1 MSKKRLWNKNS
12 LLLAVL
18 TASAMLTGCGEGSDS
33 GFVAP
38 VKPGTEQ
45 TQYYAQDVVRQNSSA
60 GTFYVDLSTNIGSS
74 DGTET
79 ALNQVTALNSDAD
92 CRVVS
97 QNNNGFTLKASGAQ
111 VCDYRYRVGSVFSMV
126 STEIS
131 GSGYAEATVRAVMG
145 NSSDLLMPISA
156 VTSTGNAVS
165 INIRDELGK
174 LGYELDESFVLSDT
188 VTLPLAST
196 THSAAIANPDEHRI
210 EYIPGAGIPSGVE
223 RVLYSYTNTEGNVLA
238 GTIDVAVSSESNNPP
253 AAKSAKVTEIVDPD
267 TGEIR
272 ATVPWNK
279 TIELDVASLISD
291 PDGDELQLID
301 VFAYGATVTILQ
313 DANGDGNPFN
323 DTVFQLHTTESGTK
337 DISYTVSDLKGG
349 YATGVIEVDVDGPYA
364 DIGDFSAPHTAQQAA
379 GFGAQF
385 EPYGPG
391 DGVTALNSVINASYD
406 FERAEALCATQ
417 GKYLPYE
424 SKLKNLYKEY
434 SNQSIFNQKNWPI
447 NLPYWM
453 KDGATFD
460 LGAGTTAS
468 ANNTEYRYVTCISNG
483 KVEIISVEVDEKSEL
498 EVATLRGL
506 KQEPKLKVTY
516 ETGETKIADAQLIS
530 VQDPSVAEVTEDNG
544 VVGIN
549 AGMTKI
555 YMELDGHVVDYTLN
569 VVDVDMFI
577 SGAALMSVG
586 DKRALN
592 VSYKN
597 PVSGEIYDIDDSY
610 ILKFTSDAPE
620 IANLEQVGDG
630 SYYITG
636 VAQGKTRISADVDL
650 YNYIYH
656 VEADVTVI
664 NDDWCWKDGVSDTTG
679 YRVCIGYDEA
689 VTTSPG
695 IKEFVT
701 TWGEGSRNPYVK
713 SKNLYDFC
721 KAFNL
726 EPFELTDISE
736 KIIVESGTIEEIYY
750 VARWLTIWVT
760 EPKIFKHKTTLS
772 TTNAIRFSDY
782 SDSSDEAVPICLLPN
797 SKQNNIQARMLSD

>member
-1 MSKKRLWNKNS
+1 MSEKRLWNKNS

-18 TASAMLTGCGEGSDS
+18 TVSAMLTGCGDGSDS
-33 GFVAP
+33 GVVEP
-38 VKPGTEQ
+38 VKPDKEQ
-45 TQYYAQDVVRQNSSA
+45 PRFFAQDVVRQSSSA
-60 GTFYVDLSTNIGSS
+60 GTFYVDLSTNIGSD
-74 DGTET
+74 DGTKA
-79 ALNQVTALNSDAD
+79 ALNQVTALSSDAD

-97 QNNNGFTLKASGAQ
+97 QNSSGFTLKANGVQ
-111 VCDYRYRVGSVFSMV
+111 VCDYRYRIGPALALM

-131 GSGYAEATVRAVMG
+131 GSGYAEATVRAVTG

-174 LGYELDESFVLSDT
+174 LGYELDESFVLSNT

-223 RVLYSYTNTEGNVLA
+223 RVLYSYTDTEGNVLA
-238 GTIDVAVSSESNNPP
+238 GTIDVAVSTESNHAP
-253 AAKSAKVTEIVDPD
+253 AAKLAKVTEIVDPD

-337 DISYTVSDLKGG
+337 DISYMVSDLKGG

-364 DIGDFSAPHTAQQAA
+364 DIGNFSAPHTAQQAA

-406 FERAEALCATQ
+406 FERAEAVCATQ

-424 SKLKNLYKEY
+424 SKLKELYKEY

-447 NLPYWM
+447 NLSYWM

-468 ANNTEYRYVTCISNG
+468 ANNTEYRYVTCTSDEQ
-483 KVEIISVEVDEKSEL
+483 VEIISVEVDEKSEL
-498 EVATLRGL
+498 EVPILPGF

-516 ETGETKIADAQLIS
+516 ETGETKVVDAQTIS
-530 VQDPSVAEVTEDNG
+530 VQNPSVAEVTEDNS
-544 VVGIN
+544 VVATN
-549 AGMTKI
+549 AGSTKI
-555 YMELDGHVVDYTLN
+555 YMELDDFVVDYDLT
-569 VVDVDMFI
+569 VVESELTINGV
-577 SGAALMSVG
+577 ALLTVG
-586 DKRALN
+586 EKRQLSI
-592 VSYKN
+592 SYKDPATGQFIN
-597 PVSGEIYDIDDSY
+597 IDNNH

-620 IANLEQVGDG
+620 IATVEQVGDG
-630 SYYITG
+630 SYYING
-636 VAQGKTRISADVDL
+636 VEKGTASVSAEVNMYDIVYPL
-650 YNYIYH
+650 
-656 VEADVTVI
+656 EASVRVI
-664 NDDWCWKDGVSDTTG
+664 TDNWCWKAGVAEITG
-679 YRVCIGYDEA
+679 DRVCVGYDQE
-689 VTTSPG
+689 VTSSPG
-695 IKEFVT
+695 IEEFVD
-701 TWGEGSRNPYVK
+701 TWGGASRNPYVK
-713 SKNLYDFC
+713 SENLYDFC

-750 VARWLTIWVT
+750 VESWVTIWVT
-760 EPKIFKHKTTLS
+760 KPKIFKHDIKLAS
-772 TTNAIRFSDY
+772 TNANAIRFSD
-782 SDSSDEAVPICLLPN
+782 SSHFLGTAVPIC
-797 SKQNNIQARMLSD
+797 ILSDSKKK